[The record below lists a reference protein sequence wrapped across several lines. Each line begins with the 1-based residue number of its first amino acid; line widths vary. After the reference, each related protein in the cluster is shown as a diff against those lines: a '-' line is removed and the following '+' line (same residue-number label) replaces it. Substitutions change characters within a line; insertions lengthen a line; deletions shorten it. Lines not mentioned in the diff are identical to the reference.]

1 MLPINFNYDDKPIRT
16 LSKED
21 GSIWFVNT
29 DVCKILDLKNP
40 SKASSILKE
49 SQKDDITLSDTVGK
63 KQGYTII
70 SETGLYKLVLKSRKK
85 EAEIFQDWICEEV
98 IPSIRKTGSY
108 NVSVLSPEELALQQ
122 AQNILN
128 LRKDLNK
135 ISDVVNSL
143 VSDKN
148 KVLNELNYIE
158 VPSVLPLQKT
168 ERAKLNQLV
177 RTYSISISQPTQIV
191 WNRLYK
197 EFLYAYR
204 VDAST
209 CAKNRNISKLDY
221 IESIAKI
228 PDLYALAYKLFIVN
242 ELSDIA

>member
-1 MLPINFNYDDKPIRT
+1 MNLPKLFNYQDSTIRT
-16 LSKED
+16 FVINNEP
-21 GSIWFVNT
+21 WFVNV
-29 DVCKILDLKNP
+29 DVCKVLEIKNP
-40 SKASSILKE
+40 SQAISKLKE
-49 SQKDDITLSDTVGK
+49 SQRSLILNEGSANNHEMA
-63 KQGYTII
+63 II

-85 EAEIFQDWICEEV
+85 EAEAFQDWVCEEV
-98 IPSIRKTGSY
+98 VPSIRKNGSY

-143 VSDKN
+143 VADKN

-158 VPSVLPLQKT
+158 TPSVLPLQKT

-204 VDAST
+204 VDVST